1 MKYGYHP
8 KLPTTTQVPFIVNTV
23 EIPFDSTVK
32 LLFDGTKY
40 FHMHGI
46 LYVDGNTENAS
57 LYMISVSRVFQVY
70 RSTFK
75 LDPSYKADIPVI
87 NTKDY
92 SISFN
97 AVAWS
102 NIVFIS
108 FTDRFKKIDIIP
120 LS

>member
-1 MKYGYHP
+1 
-8 KLPTTTQVPFIVNTV
+8 
-23 EIPFDSTVK
+23 
-32 LLFDGTKY
+32 
-40 FHMHGI
+40 MHGI

-57 LYMISVSRVFQVY
+57 LYMISVTRVFQVY
-70 RSTFK
+70 RSTFN
-75 LDPSYKADIPVI
+75 LDSSYKADIPVI

-92 SISFN
+92 SVSFN